1 MNEIV
6 NDNVK
11 NNESEEQGE
20 DDQSAKIIKINSQF
34 DILPIITLN
43 NNLRDIIE
51 NDKLNIFSKW
61 NKNYI
66 YYFLDKNFE
75 NYKTISLEFNQELNK
90 NNNEISDIYYLNKMF
105 YFFQIGNYQKVLD
118 IYLSYINDFFEK
130 NNSNSKV
137 RYYFIFNI
145 NALLCLI
152 ETGLLLNQN
161 EFSKKIIQKLDS
173 LINENLNLN
182 SLELE
187 ITFDP
192 IIINYLNEM

>member
-20 DDQSAKIIKINSQF
+20 DDQSDKIIKINSQF

-66 YYFLDKNFE
+66 YYFLDKNLE
-75 NYKTISLEFNQELNK
+75 NYKTISLEFNQEFNK

-173 LINENLNLN
+173 LINKNLNLN
-182 SLELE
+182 HC
-187 ITFDP
+187 
-192 IIINYLNEM
+192 

>member
-11 NNESEEQGE
+11 NNENEEQGE
-20 DDQSAKIIKINSQF
+20 DDQSDKIIKINSQF

-75 NYKTISLEFNQELNK
+75 NYKTISLEFTYVSKAIKIEFID
-90 NNNEISDIYYLNKMF
+90 ESVI
-105 YFFQIGNYQKVLD
+105 
-118 IYLSYINDFFEK
+118 FE
-130 NNSNSKV
+130 
-137 RYYFIFNI
+137 
-145 NALLCLI
+145 
-152 ETGLLLNQN
+152 
-161 EFSKKIIQKLDS
+161 
-173 LINENLNLN
+173 
-182 SLELE
+182 
-187 ITFDP
+187 
-192 IIINYLNEM
+192 